1 MATTKSN
8 ADHVENIEQP
18 KHEAE
23 LAGALALANLFS
35 NCVEAFGLIRS
46 AQKWEREEQLLL
58 VRLGIQ
64 QARLLIWGDLVGISS
79 PPKTVTDRA
88 VPRHPSAAYPD
99 LNEPTFFAARDVRLD
114 EPETRT
120 KVEQALSA
128 IADRSMQHTREEM
141 MKQYGLA
148 PPKRLIGGG
157 QQALDTA
164 RLEGFREKFELL
176 QEVAESYAQVSTRR
190 GRSII
195 QTGWVIA
202 DKVRFGHFLT
212 YTQAKVDDLINTMD
226 VKEGVDRGMRIDIRA
241 FGWHLTNDKSKAAH
255 DKSKL
260 HLIAEA
266 CGAEYPE
273 YVKAT
278 DQALA
283 QIHREAQE
291 NAVSYQTYA
300 KAAQL
305 DVSRPKTKTHHSSS
319 DTHEPVALH
328 DSHSKRP
335 GLLTRLSKTFGRTKS
350 HHTAPTERSQSVS
363 SVTSEP
369 ERAQS
374 DAGFVAST
382 NEQAD
387 LAPLEPVRSKS
398 VGALPGMPVGSIPE
412 ASVGSLDGT
421 ILQHSRARSGTDATT
436 DEPLADSLPVANMI
450 SRHDQYHGIARTA
463 TKDLKQ

>member
-1 MATTKSN
+1 MTTTKSHS
-8 ADHVENIEQP
+8 DHVENVEQP
-18 KHEAE
+18 RHEAE

-64 QARLLIWGDLVGISS
+64 QARLLIWGDIVGISS

-99 LNEPTFFAARDVRLD
+99 LKEPTFFAARDARLD

-128 IADRSMQHTREEM
+128 IVDRSMQHTREEM

-148 PPKRLIGGG
+148 PPKRLPNVS

-176 QEVAESYAQVSTRR
+176 QEVAESYAQFSTRR
-190 GRSII
+190 SNSII
-195 QTGWVIA
+195 QTHWVIA
-202 DKVRFGHFLT
+202 DNVRFGHFLQL
-212 YTQAKVDDLINTMD
+212 TQVKVDYLINTLN

-241 FGWHLTNDKSKAAH
+241 FGWHLTNDKWKAAQ
-255 DKSKL
+255 DASKL
-260 HLIAEA
+260 RLIAEA

-278 DQALA
+278 EQALA
-283 QIHREAQE
+283 QIQREAQE
-291 NAVSYQTYA
+291 NAINYHTYA
-300 KAAQL
+300 KGAQ
-305 DVSRPKTKTHHSSS
+305 VESVRPKAKTHHSSS
-319 DTHEPVALH
+319 DAHEHIVPH
-328 DSHSKRP
+328 DNHSKRP
-335 GLLTRLSKTFGRTKS
+335 GLLHRLSKTFGRTKS
-350 HHTAPTERSQSVS
+350 HHTSSTMMSDSVS
-363 SVTSEP
+363 SLTSEP
-369 ERAQS
+369 ERAKS
-374 DAGFVAST
+374 DAGPVVST
-382 NEQAD
+382 TEQAD

-398 VGALPGMPVGSIPE
+398 VGALPEMHTDATSGPLAAP
-412 ASVGSLDGT
+412 LDGA
-421 ILQHSRARSGTDATT
+421 IVQNPRARSGTDATVH
-436 DEPLADSLPVANMI
+436 EPLADSVPVANMI

-463 TKDLKQ
+463 TKDLRQ